1 MITIAIATHKGGTG
15 KTVTAMALAAA
26 FARDGLATVL
36 VDLDPQGHS
45 TRGLGVDVGVGQ
57 PTLRELLRDPARPLD
72 EILVTT
78 TIGGGGRPTYDHGAG
93 DSPVRPCPI
102 CQAAAA
108 LRPLRVLPA
117 DIGAERDAQTLYVRP
132 KREQVLQRA
141 LVRLTPA
148 PAVVVVD
155 CPPSLGALTE
165 NGIAA
170 ADLVLAPCQM
180 EARTADAVADLLELV
195 AVLKN
200 RDGAPPFDDWR
211 LVYTRY
217 DARKAVT
224 NRAIAAAL
232 EAYVDHTLETR
243 IPQNEALNQAQI
255 EQVDIFTYA
264 PASKGAVAY
273 RELAHEVGALIDRV
287 DDARRQVAL

>member
-26 FARDGLATVL
+26 FAGTRSTVL

-45 TRGLGVDVGVGQ
+45 TRGLGVDVGDR
-57 PTLRELLRDPARPLD
+57 PTLRDLLVEPARPIED
-72 EILVTT
+72 VVVAHPM
-78 TIGGGGRPTYDHGAG
+78 IGRYGTPTYNHARG
-93 DSPVRPCPI
+93 DSPLTPCAI
-102 CQAAAA
+102 CQREAAR
-108 LRPLRVLPA
+108 RPLFILPA
-117 DIGAERDAQTLYVRP
+117 DIRAERDARALYMRP
-132 KREQVLQRA
+132 RREQVLARA
-141 LVRLTPA
+141 LARLEPA
-148 PAVVVVD
+148 PDLVVID

-170 ADLVLAPCQM
+170 ADWIVAPCQM
-180 EARTADAVADLLELV
+180 EARTTDAIADLLELTS
-195 AVLKN
+195 VLKD
-200 RDGAPPFDDWR
+200 RDGAPPFDAWR

-224 NRAIAAAL
+224 NRAIEGAL
-232 EAYVDHTLETR
+232 EPYADHTLSTR

-264 PASKGAVAY
+264 PASKGAIAY
-273 RELAHEVGALIDRV
+273 ADLARELLGLITP
-287 DDARRQVAL
+287 AEAAA